1 MCPISMRHAR
11 LTSAGWVCVSALFVR
26 AFRACEVRKMADID
40 RTGGMM
46 VVLFIALAAIKF
58 FG

>member
-1 MCPISMRHAR
+1 
-11 LTSAGWVCVSALFVR
+11 VCRASSGGREVQGR
-26 AFRACEVRKMADID
+26 AFRACEVRKRADID

>member
-1 MCPISMRHAR
+1 
-11 LTSAGWVCVSALFVR
+11 
-26 AFRACEVRKMADID
+26 MADIDRTGGMID

-46 VVLFIALAAIKF
+46 VVLFIVLAAIKF

>member
-1 MCPISMRHAR
+1 
-11 LTSAGWVCVSALFVR
+11 
-26 AFRACEVRKMADID
+26 MADID

-58 FG
+58 FGWSKIPTWKSFAHQGPSAGSED

>member
-1 MCPISMRHAR
+1 MTFPAQDRAR
-11 LTSAGWVCVSALFVR
+11 PQSAEAG
-26 AFRACEVRKMADID
+26 AFEACEVRKRADID

-46 VVLFIALAAIKF
+46 VVLFVALAVIKF